1 MVGCIKDVTCE
12 HNNLIPF
19 DVYLQ
24 LYDGSSDC
32 MSEESWTQLQFIL
45 KLRGHS

>member
-1 MVGCIKDVTCE
+1 MAFMLFELRVFVFFNYAMVGCIKDVTCE

-24 LYDGSSDC
+24 LYDG
-32 MSEESWTQLQFIL
+32 
-45 KLRGHS
+45 